1 MGDVFKRAV
10 AADGAQFVDF
20 TPYAP
25 SNGVAAGFM
34 AQQNKGSALR
44 VVGVVAVQLLID
56 QINAEMKPM
65 PANGK
70 TGETTR
76 VGVDRLARYDSP
88 FSKESTILVRKVE
101 GKVVTEGL
109 AGQTG
114 IVEARNA
121 AGKPALVSDPGVE
134 VMGAKFAVLSDI
146 ETSQA
151 SKTLSDLQLP
161 IALTTL
167 LMAAAA
173 AGVGIGFSRT
183 LTRPMA
189 RLTDAMQSFAGDATD
204 KPTFD
209 QERADEIGPWPRR
222 SKWSAK
228 TRLSGCDWKMRPK
241 PPRPRNCSAP
251 RKWSKCR
258 RVLKTPAAKCSTRWP
273 RPRPS
278 WTPPPRRAMAGAAG
292 RTSSMMGNVASAT
305 QESSINAA
313 AAADAARELAG
324 AVGAIQRAAETA
336 DGEVAAAA
344 RRAEEASG
352 VVRQLDDAAKRIGQA
367 VGLIKDGADQTNLL
381 ALNATIA
388 AARAGE
394 AGRGFAVVAAEVKAL
409 AGQTSRATE
418 EIGGQIAGIQSAVAA
433 AVSAINAI
441 DDVML
446 SLKRNSADI
455 GGSVSEQSGATS
467 EIAGTVGEVSNA
479 SRMMAGDVAPVTMT
493 AQETGAAASQVLAA
507 SQDLSQQRENL
518 SREVRDFPAALKAA

>member
-1 MGDVFKRAV
+1 
-10 AADGAQFVDF
+10 
-20 TPYAP
+20 
-25 SNGVAAGFM
+25 
-34 AQQNKGSALR
+34 
-44 VVGVVAVQLLID
+44 
-56 QINAEMKPM
+56 
-65 PANGK
+65 
-70 TGETTR
+70 
-76 VGVDRLARYDSP
+76 
-88 FSKESTILVRKVE
+88 
-101 GKVVTEGL
+101 
-109 AGQTG
+109 
-114 IVEARNA
+114 
-121 AGKPALVSDPGVE
+121 
-134 VMGAKFAVLSDI
+134 
-146 ETSQA
+146 
-151 SKTLSDLQLP
+151 
-161 IALTTL
+161 
-167 LMAAAA
+167 
-173 AGVGIGFSRT
+173 
-183 LTRPMA
+183 
-189 RLTDAMQSFAGDATD
+189 
-204 KPTFD
+204 
-209 QERADEIGPWPRR
+209 
-222 SKWSAK
+222 
-228 TRLSGCDWKMRPK
+228 
-241 PPRPRNCSAP
+241 
-251 RKWSKCR
+251 
-258 RVLKTPAAKCSTRWP
+258 
-273 RPRPS
+273 
-278 WTPPPRRAMAGAAG
+278 
-292 RTSSMMGNVASAT
+292 MMGNVASAT